1 MIYVG
6 ERRTWMKS
14 AVTAKAKVER
24 WSKINV
30 KGTGSRERHDIL
42 NLCAFSRRGMLR
54 TCAGTRSWEKKWQHE
69 KLVLRPTLKAPTTTR
84 PWGTLLSPPFPTC
97 PQLSSACH
105 TPPYCYESTT
115 AWDTTPRQWEVQ
127 MGLGVDKKKQ
137 EVIFKKKRKKD

>member
-24 WSKINV
+24 WWSKINV
-30 KGTGSRERHDIL
+30 KGTGSREKHDIL

-69 KLVLRPTLKAPTTTR
+69 KLVLRPTLKAPTTTPPTPPTLR
-84 PWGTLLSPPFPTC
+84 NTPLPTFSHMSPTLLRLPYSPILLWIYHSLRHHPETVGG
-97 PQLSSACH
+97 SNGVGG
-105 TPPYCYESTT
+105 
-115 AWDTTPRQWEVQ
+115 RQ
-127 MGLGVDKKKQ
+127 KKARSH
-137 EVIFKKKRKKD
+137 F